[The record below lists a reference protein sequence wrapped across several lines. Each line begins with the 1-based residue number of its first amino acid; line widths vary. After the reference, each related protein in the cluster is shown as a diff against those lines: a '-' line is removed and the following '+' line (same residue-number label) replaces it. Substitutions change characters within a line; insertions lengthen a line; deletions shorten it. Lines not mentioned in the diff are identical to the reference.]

1 MAKLRIPESSA
12 RVVAAFATVYVI
24 WGSTYLAIR
33 FAIETLPPFLM
44 AATRF
49 LVAGAALYLWMRSRG
64 APRPASVHWG
74 SALIV
79 GVLLLASGNG
89 VVVWAEQ
96 VLPSSIA
103 ALLVAMVP
111 VWMVVLDWLRP
122 GGRRPRALVLVGLA
136 LGFAGVG
143 LLVFQGG
150 THGAINLLGAGA
162 VLLASLSWAAGSLYA
177 RTARMPA
184 VPLLGTAMEMLCGG
198 AVLLV
203 VAIVAGEPSQ
213 LHLNAISLRSVL
225 ALGYLVA
232 FGSLVAFSAYVW
244 LLRHVAPARVSTY
257 AYVNPVVAVFLGWTL
272 DSEPLTSRTLLAAAV
287 IVASVALVMV
297 AQSQRSVSKPAAVEE
312 AEEIAHEDLPEPAQP
327 ASVSGRA

>member
-1 MAKLRIPESSA
+1 MAKLRLPEASG
-12 RVVAAFATVYVI
+12 RVVAAFATVYLI

-33 FAIETLPPFLM
+33 FAIETMPPFLM

-49 LVAGAALYLWMRSRG
+49 LLAGAVLYLWMRARG
-64 APRPASVHWG
+64 AARPSRLHWR

-96 VLPSSIA
+96 LVPSSIA

-111 VWMVVLDWLRP
+111 VWMALLSWLRP

-150 THGAINLLGAGA
+150 AHGALNPLGAGA

-177 RTARMPA
+177 RTAHMPE
-184 VPLLGTAMEMLCGG
+184 VPLLGTGMEMFCGG

-203 VAIVAGEPSQ
+203 VAVVAGEPAKV
-213 LHLNAISLRSVL
+213 HLQAVSLRSAL
-225 ALGYLVA
+225 ALAYLVV

-244 LLRHVAPARVSTY
+244 LLRHVSPARVSTY
-257 AYVNPVVAVFLGWTL
+257 AYVNPVVAVFLGWGF
-272 DSEPLTSRTLLAAAV
+272 DNEPLTGRTLLAAAV
-287 IVASVALVMV
+287 IVAAVALVMA
-297 AQSQRSVSKPAAVEE
+297 AQSQRGAVTPVGEE
-312 AEEIAHEDLPEPAQP
+312 VAVADGAPDVGQP
-327 ASVSGRA
+327 ASVSGSAG